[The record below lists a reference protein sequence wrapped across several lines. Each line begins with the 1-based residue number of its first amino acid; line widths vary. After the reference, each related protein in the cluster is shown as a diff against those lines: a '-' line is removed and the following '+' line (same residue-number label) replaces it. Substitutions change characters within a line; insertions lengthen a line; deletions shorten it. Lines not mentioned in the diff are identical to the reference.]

1 MSQSLAA
8 RFKWE
13 FFPHT
18 CVEFY
23 SDDVPKGK
31 KNHNYDI
38 KIAFEQKFVQIGV
51 LHLVITATKFAFNSS
66 SIHFA
71 HHTEGY
77 SVNHIAVLLINAVY
91 GK

>member
-1 MSQSLAA
+1 MGV
-8 RFKWE
+8 
-13 FFPHT
+13 FPTHL
-18 CVEFY
+18 CRILQRRC
-23 SDDVPKGK
+23 SKGQQH
-31 KNHNYDI
+31 HNYDI
-38 KIAFEQKFVQIGV
+38 KIPFEQKFVQIGV

-77 SVNHIAVLLINAVY
+77 SVNHIAVLLINAIY